1 MTVHRVFR
9 RAVQVGLVGLL
20 GSAMAAGPLGR
31 QDVMTLL
38 SGATTTQRQT
48 DATAYVSGARVEYG
62 ADGRVTATYTGG
74 QTRGFAERGT
84 WRVTENGQVC
94 ITWQGKKEGP
104 CQYLVPRGGGV
115 YDLTVDP
122 ARSGKYQIAAVSK

>member
-31 QDVMTLL
+31 QDVMTRL

-48 DATAYVSGARVEYG
+48 DATAYVSGARG
-62 ADGRVTATYTGG
+62 LSTA
-74 QTRGFAERGT
+74 
-84 WRVTENGQVC
+84 
-94 ITWQGKKEGP
+94 P
-104 CQYLVPRGGGV
+104 
-115 YDLTVDP
+115 TV
-122 ARSGKYQIAAVSK
+122 G